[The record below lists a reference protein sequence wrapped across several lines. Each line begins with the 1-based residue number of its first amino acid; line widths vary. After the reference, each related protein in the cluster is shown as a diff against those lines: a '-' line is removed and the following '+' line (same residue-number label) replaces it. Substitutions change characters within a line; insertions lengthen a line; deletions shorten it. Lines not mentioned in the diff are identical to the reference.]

1 MLEILVTTGEL
12 VLSEP
17 ATTIRTQWRGM
28 DRLEHKV
35 SLTIDHRSLAA
46 GIAAPQHIDNM
57 FAMGGEGTDGGIGEL
72 LPPKA
77 RMAIRLVGTDG
88 E

>member
-1 MLEILVTTGEL
+1 
-12 VLSEP
+12 
-17 ATTIRTQWRGM
+17 M
-28 DRLEHKV
+28 DRLEHEV
-35 SLTIDHRSLAA
+35 TLAIDHRSLAA

-72 LPPKA
+72 LPPEA
-77 RMAIRLVGTDG
+77 RMTVRLVGTHG

>member
-1 MLEILVTTGEL
+1 MLSKPT
-12 VLSEP
+12 
-17 ATTIRTQWRGM
+17 ATIGTERRGM

-77 RMAIRLVGTDG
+77 GMTIRLVGTDS